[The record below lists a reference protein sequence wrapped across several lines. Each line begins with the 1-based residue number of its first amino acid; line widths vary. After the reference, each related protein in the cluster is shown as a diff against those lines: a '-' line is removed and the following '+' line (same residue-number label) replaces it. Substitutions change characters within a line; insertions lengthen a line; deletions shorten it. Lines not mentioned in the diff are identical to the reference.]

1 MMVTRRIAAL
11 VLVAAAAGAA
21 CTPNRESAGTAGDAG
36 DQAAPTTTTAT
47 VAPSTTTTASA
58 TLGPEAATAE
68 FAACMRDQGIEIPD
82 IRLDDQGRPML
93 DDAFASADP
102 SSLELRGALATCA
115 SILTQ
120 SGALDLRTDPELQAL
135 IVEQLAVFSECM
147 RDEGV
152 TEFPDPSPGFDGT
165 GSPFPLELIPLTDPT
180 FQDAVIA
187 CQDDLGSLWFG
198 G

>member
-1 MMVTRRIAAL
+1 MMVMRRIAVL
-11 VLVAAAAGAA
+11 VLVVAAAGTA
-21 CTPNRESAGTAGDAG
+21 CTPNRESAGAAGDTGA
-36 DQAAPTTTTAT
+36 QVATITTTTI
-47 VAPSTTTTASA
+47 APSTTTTAA
-58 TLGPEAATAE
+58 VTLGPEAATVE
-68 FAACMRDQGIEIPD
+68 FTACMRDQGIEIPD

-93 DDAFASADP
+93 DDAFAAADP

-120 SGALDLRTDPELQAL
+120 SGALDLSTDPELQAL
-135 IVEQLAVFSECM
+135 IVEQLKVFSECM

-165 GSPFPLELIPLTDPT
+165 GSPFPLERIPLTDPA

-187 CQDDLGSLWFG
+187 CQDDLGSLGFG

>member
-1 MMVTRRIAAL
+1 MMVMRRIAPL
-11 VLVAAAAGAA
+11 VLVVAVTGAA
-21 CTPNRESAGTAGDAG
+21 CTTSRESAGTAGDAG
-36 DQAAPTTTTAT
+36 EQAATTTTTAPTTTTTAT
-47 VAPSTTTTASA
+47 V
-58 TLGPEAATAE
+58 TLGPEAATVE
-68 FAACMRDQGIEIPD
+68 FTACMRDQGIEVPD

-93 DDAFASADP
+93 DDAFAAADP

-120 SGALDLRTDPELQAL
+120 SGALDLSTDPELQAL
-135 IVEQLAVFSECM
+135 IVEQLKVFSECM

-165 GSPFPLELIPLTDPT
+165 GSPFPLERIPLTDPA

-187 CQDDLGSLWFG
+187 CQDDLGSLGFG